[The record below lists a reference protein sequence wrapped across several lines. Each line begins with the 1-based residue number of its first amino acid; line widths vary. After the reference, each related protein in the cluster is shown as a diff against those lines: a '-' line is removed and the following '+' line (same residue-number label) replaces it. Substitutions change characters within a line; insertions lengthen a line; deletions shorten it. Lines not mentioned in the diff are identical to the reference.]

1 MSDSTLAYYNKNAD
15 LFVASTANAEMS
27 AQYSTFLR
35 HLKPSASILDLGCGS
50 GRDSK
55 FFLDAGYYVE
65 AVDGSSELC
74 NIASSFI
81 GKNVRQLMFEE
92 LDYVEMFDAVWACA
106 SLLHIPK
113 AGLPNIL
120 HKIGNALKENGIIY
134 ASFKYGNFL
143 EKEMVAFLQ
152 TLQNKVLMR

>member
-1 MSDSTLAYYNKNAD
+1 M
-15 LFVASTANAEMS
+15 
-27 AQYSTFLR
+27 
-35 HLKPSASILDLGCGS
+35 
-50 GRDSK
+50 
-55 FFLDAGYYVE
+55 E

-81 GKNVRQLMFEE
+81 GKNIRQLMFEE
-92 LDYVEMFDAVWACA
+92 LDYVEMFDAVWVCA

-134 ASFKYGNFL
+134 ASFKYGNFSG
-143 EKEMVAFLQ
+143 ERNGRFLQ